1 MSGDKV
7 SVAIKKYGIG
17 VRMKMNRDNNK
28 SKNLEKDNK
37 PGEKFTHPPKVR
49 KKATWNEPHA
59 ACGLHCIKT
68 KDITVKIG
76 DNTIIEDINLHIH
89 CGRLT
94 AIIGRNGAGKSTLM
108 KAILGEVKHE
118 GTITFEDIKNNQ
130 MADLKVGYVPQHLN
144 IAKNTPTS
152 VYDLFASY
160 ISDSPV
166 FLFKKKKIYEQIEK
180 QLTVFR
186 AQDLIDKQVC
196 DLSGGELQRV
206 LLSIAITPVPNLLL
220 LDEPISGIDRNGME
234 LFYENIGNLKK
245 NYDLAIIMISHDFDF
260 VQKYADH
267 VILLDR
273 TIRMEGTPEEVLSS
287 EEFKNTFGIIQP
299 TGNGSLV

>member
-1 MSGDKV
+1 
-7 SVAIKKYGIG
+7 
-17 VRMKMNRDNNK
+17 MKMNHNNHK
-28 SKNLEKDNK
+28 EFKIEKDNNQT
-37 PGEKFTHPPKVR
+37 GKFTHAPKVR
-49 KKATWNEPHA
+49 KRASWNEPHA

-180 QLTVFR
+180 QLSVFR

-245 NYDLAIIMISHDFDF
+245 NFDLAIIMISHDFDF

-287 EEFKNTFGIIQP
+287 EEFKNTFGELQP
-299 TGNGSLV
+299 VGNRSLVQDGKHI